1 MENAAKD
8 EDKEED
14 GVDEAGQAEAVNEGG
29 IGSENGLPALPEYR
43 FEWVFIDEEDKFD
56 QLLDSLNIKG
66 IKEKRLQES
75 LRKLRFSIKMKKGRK
90 ISPI

>member
-1 MENAAKD
+1 MENVAKD
-8 EDKEED
+8 EDKKED
-14 GVDEAGQAEAVNEGG
+14 GVDETGQAEDVNEGRA
-29 IGSENGLPALPEYR
+29 GSEIGPPVLPEYR